1 MIARKLYTTR
11 KDGVKL
17 YITYSDS
24 GMKIEQS
31 PTGILYDSA
40 VDVENAPYTYTE
52 TNEPL
57 DEPIDS
63 EYTEPNIS
71 AQDAL
76 DLIFGGDENG

>member
-1 MIARKLYTTR
+1 MTR

-17 YITYSDS
+17 YTTYSDS

-52 TNEPL
+52 TNEPV
-57 DEPIDS
+57 DEPIDP
-63 EYTEPNIS
+63 EYHEPDIP

-76 DLIFGGDENG
+76 DAIFGGAE

>member
-11 KDGVKL
+11 RDGVKL

-40 VDVENAPYTYTE
+40 VDVENATYTYTE
-52 TNEPL
+52 TNEPAE
-57 DEPIDS
+57 EPIDP
-63 EYTEPNIS
+63 EYNEPDIP

-76 DLIFGGDENG
+76 DAIFGGTE

>member
-11 KDGVKL
+11 RDGVKL
-17 YITYSDS
+17 YITYSDA

-52 TNEPL
+52 TNEPVE
-57 DEPIDS
+57 EPIDP
-63 EYTEPNIS
+63 EYNEPDIP

-76 DLIFGGDENG
+76 DAIFGGAE

>member
-1 MIARKLYTTR
+1 MIVRKLYTTR
-11 KDGVKL
+11 RDGVKL

-40 VDVENAPYTYTE
+40 VDVEKAPYTYTE
-52 TNEPL
+52 TNEPVE
-57 DEPIDS
+57 EPIDP
-63 EYTEPNIS
+63 EYHESDIS

-76 DLIFGGDENG
+76 DLIFGGAE

>member
-11 KDGVKL
+11 RDGVKL

-52 TNEPL
+52 TNEPV

-63 EYTEPNIS
+63 EYIEPNIS

-76 DLIFGGDENG
+76 NAIFGGAE